1 MIGFIA
7 GMEGSLRGMDE
18 VFMWC
23 NSHQPK
29 SFNGNGRVEYM
40 KYGFHAANQR
50 RIRDIFICN

>member
-1 MIGFIA
+1 
-7 GMEGSLRGMDE
+7 MEGSLRGMDE